1 MVVVTDIAGRLDGL
15 YWPQGQL
22 EGGEMGCGIH
32 KNGTRVGIHKKGA
45 VGRGGGAE
53 NGIMP
58 HKNGTTVG
66 KLFFFQI
73 RFFVFRRF
81 ICFYFLECFLI
92 LLEFFKIFFFKTSLQ
107 NFWEFFL

>member
-1 MVVVTDIAGRLDGL
+1 MGFTGPRGS
-15 YWPQGQL
+15 WK
-22 EGGEMGCGIH
+22 GGEMGCGIH

-66 KLFFFQI
+66 KLFFFSNQI
-73 RFFVFRRF
+73 FCLQTFYLFLFFGMLFDFVR
-81 ICFYFLECFLI
+81 
-92 LLEFFKIFFFKTSLQ
+92 IF
-107 NFWEFFL
+107 

>member
-66 KLFFFQI
+66 KLFIFKSDFLSSDVL
-73 RFFVFRRF
+73 FVF
-81 ICFYFLECFLI
+81 
-92 LLEFFKIFFFKTSLQ
+92 IFWNAF
-107 NFWEFFL
+107 